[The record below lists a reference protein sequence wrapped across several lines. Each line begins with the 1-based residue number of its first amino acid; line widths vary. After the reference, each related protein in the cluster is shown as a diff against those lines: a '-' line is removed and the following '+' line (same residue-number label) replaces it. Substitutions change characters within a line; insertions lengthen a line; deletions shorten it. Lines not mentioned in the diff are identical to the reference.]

1 MYHVYSIASITIN
14 FFIPIYLD
22 VINRKVVLVSDLS
35 QYSPTSDL
43 IKIKRSLLHLIG
55 HVMGFNLIY
64 WMDICG

>member
-43 IKIKRSLLHLIG
+43 IKIKRSLLHLTG
-55 HVMGFNLIY
+55 LVMGFNLIY